1 MLYQDGEPI
10 VDVTDDSDYNLE
22 ANEVETY
29 VPQVRVDSVQPAHIY
44 DDIDEEEEQPEKQE

>member
-1 MLYQDGEPI
+1 LLYQDGEPI